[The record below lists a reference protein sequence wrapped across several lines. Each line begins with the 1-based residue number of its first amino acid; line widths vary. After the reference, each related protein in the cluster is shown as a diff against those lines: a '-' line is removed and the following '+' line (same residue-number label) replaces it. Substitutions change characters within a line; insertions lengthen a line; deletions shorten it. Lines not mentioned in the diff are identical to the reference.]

1 MTVPVYRCI
10 SRSDSPPVL
19 ALYILYLS
27 QLQRIFMKPKGVVVR
42 SISAVEIG
50 PSSAQTDK

>member
-27 QLQRIFMKPKGVVVR
+27 QLQRIFMKPKGVVR